1 MSRHVLIIGGGI
13 AGLATAFY
21 LQKRARASG
30 AAVRYTLVEQDGRLG
45 GKIVTDRPDGFV
57 VEGGPDSFINQK
69 PHGLQLCRDLGIE
82 DELLPSNDA
91 TYRTRLVRDG
101 QLLPYPDGF
110 RLAVPTRL
118 WPFLRSTLLS
128 AAGKARMGCDLF
140 IPPNRSGRDESLA
153 EFIRRRL
160 GAGALDR
167 IAGPIMA
174 GIFVSDPERMSVQ
187 CTFPM
192 FVELERRYG
201 SLIRGILAARRGTTR
216 APRKRAA
223 VQSVFTSLRGGMG
236 RIVEA
241 IAAQLGDPVLTGCRA
256 LSLRQMLDGFEV
268 EVQGRE
274 GRTILSG
281 SDLVLAVPAY
291 EAARLVDPFHVRL
304 AGALKRIRYVS
315 SATVSLA
322 FAGADAAAAPAG
334 GGFGF
339 VVPRGERSR
348 LLAFTWSSRKFDHR
362 APADRHLV
370 RAFVGGSRHE
380 ELALL
385 PDAAL
390 VRLVRDELA
399 ELLGLRADPLGA
411 WLYRWPAG
419 NPQFDVG
426 HLDRVAE
433 MERLAAET
441 PGLHLA
447 GSAYRGLGIPDCV
460 KSAQAVVDRILGA
473 P

>member
-1 MSRHVLIIGGGI
+1 
-13 AGLATAFY
+13 
-21 LQKRARASG
+21 
-30 AAVRYTLVEQDGRLG
+30 
-45 GKIVTDRPDGFV
+45 
-57 VEGGPDSFINQK
+57 
-69 PHGLQLCRDLGIE
+69 
-82 DELLPSNDA
+82 
-91 TYRTRLVRDG
+91 
-101 QLLPYPDGF
+101 
-110 RLAVPTRL
+110 
-118 WPFLRSTLLS
+118 
-128 AAGKARMGCDLF
+128 
-140 IPPNRSGRDESLA
+140 
-153 EFIRRRL
+153 
-160 GAGALDR
+160 
-167 IAGPIMA
+167 
-174 GIFVSDPERMSVQ
+174 
-187 CTFPM
+187 
-192 FVELERRYG
+192 
-201 SLIRGILAARRGTTR
+201 
-216 APRKRAA
+216 
-223 VQSVFTSLRGGMG
+223 MG